1 MKVPAPQSEAELVAR
16 ARAIAGRTLREI
28 ADRLGEP
35 VPPDLK
41 RHKGW
46 VGSLLER
53 QLGASAGSRAEP
65 DFPELGVELKTL
77 PVDAR
82 GRPRESTFVCT
93 IELERLAE
101 MEWAESRVA
110 LKLARVL
117 WIPVEADAALALGE
131 RRIGAALL
139 WSPSDEDEALLRFD
153 WEELA
158 GLIACGQTESVT
170 AHLGRYLQVRPKA
183 ANSHVKRRVV
193 DSDGLAYSANPR
205 GFYLRTQFTERLL
218 AAHYSRPSQARPS

>member
-1 MKVPAPQSEAELVAR
+1 MKTSAPGSEAELLAR
-16 ARAIAGRTLREI
+16 ARALAGRTLGEI
-28 ADRLGEP
+28 AEGLGQS
-35 VPPDLK
+35 VPLDLK

-46 VGSLLER
+46 VGALLER

-65 DFPELGVELKTL
+65 DFPGLGVELKTL

-93 IELERLAE
+93 IELERLADL
-101 MEWAESRVA
+101 EWAESRVA

-117 WIPVEADAALALGE
+117 WVPVEAQATLALGE
-131 RRIGAALL
+131 RRVGEPLL
-139 WSPSDEDEALLRFD
+139 WSPSAEDEALLRFD

-158 GLIACGQTESVT
+158 GLIACGQTESVS

-183 ANSHVKRRVV
+183 ANSRVKRRVV
-193 DSDGLAYSANPR
+193 DSDGFSYSANPR

-218 AAHYSRPSQARPS
+218 AAHYARPS

>member
-1 MKVPAPQSEAELVAR
+1 VKEPSSEAELFRR
-16 ARAIAGRTLREI
+16 ARELAGRTLGDVAEGL
-28 ADRLGEP
+28 DVV

-46 VGSLLER
+46 VGSLVER
-53 QLGASAGSRAEP
+53 QLGASAGSKAVP
-65 DFPELGVELKTL
+65 DFPELAVELKTL

-82 GRPRESTFVCT
+82 GKPRESTFVCT
-93 IELERLAE
+93 IELNQIADI
-101 MEWAESRVA
+101 EWAESRVA
-110 LKLARVL
+110 IKLNRVL
-117 WIPVEADAALALGE
+117 WVPVQADPSVPLGE
-131 RRIGAALL
+131 RRVGEPLL
-139 WSPSDEDEALLRFD
+139 WSPSEDDEALLRFD

-193 DSDGLAYSANPR
+193 DASGLLYSANPR

-218 AAHYSRPSQARPS
+218 ARHYARPA

>member
-1 MKVPAPQSEAELVAR
+1 VKKPRSEAELFQR
-16 ARAIAGRTLREI
+16 AREVAGRTLREI
-28 ADRLGEP
+28 AEGLGVA

-46 VGSLLER
+46 VGSLVER
-53 QLGASAGSRAEP
+53 QLGASAGSKSQP

-82 GRPRESTFVCT
+82 GKPRESTFVCT
-93 IELERLAE
+93 IELNQIADL
-101 MEWAESRVA
+101 EWADSRVA
-110 LKLARVL
+110 TKLRRVL
-117 WIPVEADAALALGE
+117 WVPVQADAGVPLGE
-131 RRIGAALL
+131 RRVGEPLL
-139 WSPSDEDEALLRFD
+139 WSPSAEDEALLRFD

-193 DSDGLAYSANPR
+193 DANGLLYSANPR

-218 AAHYSRPSQARPS
+218 EQHYARPT